1 VHEHDV
7 SHEDV
12 LIANDNPTAYI
23 AKTVKEVESA
33 DRESVNHDHGTV
45 DGSGGGRIAGD

>member
-1 VHEHDV
+1 VPEHDA

-12 LIANDNPTAYI
+12 LIANDNPTAFI
-23 AKTVKEVESA
+23 AEVVKEVESA
-33 DRESVNHDHGTV
+33 DRESVDHDHASV